1 MSALFHHRGT
11 APPRANR
18 RKRLRLSRLQLKIWL
33 ATGLAALA
41 GFLAVQLDH
50 YRAVTQD
57 VPEPIPIEE
66 RADAQFPIS
75 LRDHALVFLLLFIVA
90 GTLLQYLVIGRV
102 RRIQAGIAALE
113 RGDYAARV
121 PANGGDELAELAQ
134 SFNRMASAI
143 ALRDEQFR
151 VALERVRD
159 GFIITDA
166 ATDEITT
173 WNPAA
178 EKIFGYSADE
188 ALGQRLH
195 ALVAPE
201 HHARSAHRG
210 LADFAQTGE
219 GAAIG
224 KTLELEAR
232 HKDGRL
238 FPIELSLSAMRQGE
252 RWMGLGVVRDISER
266 KRAQQALEAE
276 RAFLQNV
283 MDGIDD
289 PVLVIGKDYSLLRMN
304 RVARQAAAASQLPV
318 SCLKCYQISHR
329 SEQPCSGAEHPCPLQ
344 EVLSSGRTCRVIHTH
359 CGRNGEPRTLEMVA
373 TPLRDEG
380 HALIGIIE
388 SSRDITE
395 QLALVEQLR
404 EKDLNYAHL
413 VQHDTLT
420 GLPNRLLFADR
431 LSQGIRRAHRRGTK
445 LAVLFVD
452 LDRFKHINDS
462 FDHTYGDEVLR
473 AVAKRLRTL
482 FREDD
487 TLARM
492 GSDEFAIILTEL
504 KQDSDA
510 ALVARKILGLFADS
524 FEVQGHVLF
533 LGACIGLSL
542 YPEHGESV
550 DELVRNADAALHRA
564 KEEGR
569 NTYQYYS
576 QELTSK
582 AFERILLETSLHQ
595 AVIRGE
601 LILHYQPQID
611 LATGG
616 VCGVESLVRWQ
627 HPEMGLISPAR
638 FIPLAEESGSILGI
652 GEWVLY
658 EATRQMRRWQTAG
671 LMAKNAVISVNLSV
685 KQFDQDDMI
694 EMIHS
699 ALQDSGLS
707 SGSLEL
713 EITESIM
720 MQAPELASQRLA
732 RLRKLG
738 ARIAVDDF
746 GTGYS
751 SLSYLR
757 SLPLTKLKV
766 DQSFVSNLPSDPN
779 DVAIAKAV
787 IGLAQSLSLEVLA
800 EGIETDEQL
809 DFLVREGC
817 LSGQGYL
824 FSRPLDADAL
834 GQYLRAHKGTD

>member
-1 MSALFHHRGT
+1 V
-11 APPRANR
+11 
-18 RKRLRLSRLQLKIWL
+18 
-33 ATGLAALA
+33 LA

-50 YRAVTQD
+50 YRSSQQDTAEAVQL
-57 VPEPIPIEE
+57 EE
-66 RADAQFPIS
+66 QADAGFPNG
-75 LRDHALVFLLLFIVA
+75 LRDHALIFFILFIA
-90 GTLLQYLVIGRV
+90 GGALLQYLVIGRV
-102 RRIQAGIAALE
+102 RRIQTGIAALE
-113 RGDYAARV
+113 RGDYAVRL
-121 PANGGDELAELAQ
+121 PATGRDELAELAQ

-143 ALRDEQFR
+143 AVRDQQFR
-151 VALERVRD
+151 VALDSIRD
-159 GFIITDA
+159 AFVVTDA
-166 ATDEITT
+166 ATDEIRI

-178 EKIFGYSADE
+178 EQLFGYSAAE
-188 ALGQRLH
+188 ALGQQLH
-195 ALVAPE
+195 ALLAPE
-201 HHARSAHRG
+201 HHERAARHS
-210 LADFAQTGE
+210 LAEFAQTGE
-219 GAAIG
+219 GSAIG
-224 KTLELEAR
+224 KTLEVEAR
-232 HKDGRL
+232 HKDGTL
-238 FPIELSLSAMRQGE
+238 LPIELSLSAMRQGE
-252 RWMGLGVVRDISER
+252 RWMGLGVARDISER
-266 KRAQQALEAE
+266 KRARQALEAE

-289 PVLVIGKDYSLLRMN
+289 PILVIARDYTVLRMN
-304 RVARQAAAASQLPV
+304 RIARQASAVVQLDT
-318 SCLKCYQISHR
+318 SCLKCYQVSHQ
-329 SEQPCSGAEHPCPLQ
+329 SEQPCSGTEHPCPLQ
-344 EVLSSGRTCRVIHTH
+344 EVLSTGRTCRVIHTH
-359 CGRNGEPRTLEMVA
+359 NGRNGEQRTLEMVA
-373 TPLRDEG
+373 TPLRDERR
-380 HALIGIIE
+380 ALIGIIE

-404 EKDLNYAHL
+404 EKDLSYAHL

-462 FDHTYGDEVLR
+462 FDHNYGDEVLR
-473 AVAKRLRTL
+473 SVAKRLRTI

-510 ALVARKILGLFADS
+510 ALVARKILGLFAES
-524 FEVQGHVLF
+524 FKVQGHRLF

-542 YPEHGESV
+542 YPEHGDSV

-576 QELTSK
+576 QDLTAK
-582 AFERILLETSLHQ
+582 AFERILLEASLHQ
-595 AVIRGE
+595 AVVHGE
-601 LILHYQPQID
+601 LILHYQPQLD
-611 LATGG
+611 LASGE
-616 VCGVESLVRWQ
+616 VCGVEALVRWQ
-627 HPEMGLISPAR
+627 HPEMGLVSPAR

-658 EATRQMRRWQTAG
+658 EATRQMQRWQTAG
-671 LMAKNAVISVNLSV
+671 LMAESAIVSVNLSV

-694 EMIHS
+694 EMVHA
-699 ALQDSGLS
+699 ALEDSSLS
-707 SGSLEL
+707 PGSLEL

-720 MQAPELASQRLA
+720 LQAPELAARRLA

-766 DQSFVSNLPSDPN
+766 DQSFVSDLPHDPN

-787 IGLAQSLSLEVLA
+787 IGLARSLSLEVLA

-809 DFLVREGC
+809 NFLIREGC
-817 LSGQGYL
+817 HTGQGYL
-824 FSRPLDADAL
+824 FSRPLDANAL
-834 GQYLRAHKGTD
+834 EQYLRQRKGTAGWAD